1 MTVRMSELKCR
12 EVINICD
19 GCRIGFVSDLELD
32 CTGGNVI
39 ALIVP
44 GRARFFG
51 LFGREEDYI
60 IPWGCI
66 RRMGGDI
73 ILVEVELEKIK
84 SPAGRKNSFEKMYI
98 FLAMRHKM

>member
-1 MTVRMSELKCR
+1 MVVRMSELKCR

-19 GCRIGFVSDLELD
+19 GCRIGYVSDLELD

-44 GRARFFG
+44 GRAKFFG
-51 LFGREEDYI
+51 LLGREDDYV

-66 RRMGGDI
+66 RRMGEDI
-73 ILVEVELEKIK
+73 ILVEVELGKIRVPCK
-84 SPAGRKNSFEKMYI
+84 KRKI
-98 FLAMRHKM
+98 F

>member
-1 MTVRMSELKCR
+1 MIVTMSELKCR

-32 CTGGNVI
+32 CTGGNVVAI
-39 ALIVP
+39 VVP
-44 GRARFFG
+44 GKAKFFG
-51 LFGREEDYI
+51 LFGREDDYV

-73 ILVEVELEKIK
+73 ILVEVVPDRVCTPRPK
-84 SPAGRKNSFEKMYI
+84 RKWF
-98 FLAMRHKM
+98 

>member
-1 MTVRMSELKCR
+1 MTVTMSELKCR

-44 GRARFFG
+44 GKARFFG

-84 SPAGRKNSFEKMYI
+84 KPCRKAGRLTK
-98 FLAMRHKM
+98 

>member
-1 MTVRMSELKCR
+1 MIIRMSELKCR

-19 GCRIGFVSDLELD
+19 GCRVGFVSDLELD
-32 CTGGNVI
+32 CTGGNVV

-51 LFGREEDYI
+51 LFGREDDYI

-66 RRMGGDI
+66 CRMGNDI
-73 ILVEVELEKIK
+73 ILVEIEIEKVK
-84 SPAGRKNSFEKMYI
+84 RPVGRKNSFEKM
-98 FLAMRHKM
+98 

>member
-44 GRARFFG
+44 GKARFFG

-66 RRMGGDI
+66 RRMGGDS

-84 SPAGRKNSFEKMYI
+84 KPCRKKKLF
-98 FLAMRHKM
+98 

>member
-1 MTVRMSELKCR
+1 MIVTMSELKCR

-32 CTGGNVI
+32 CTGGNVVAI
-39 ALIVP
+39 VVP
-44 GRARFFG
+44 GKAKFFG
-51 LFGREEDYI
+51 LFGREDDYV

-73 ILVEVELEKIK
+73 ILVEVEVEKI
-84 SPAGRKNSFEKMYI
+84 RKPCRNKKF
-98 FLAMRHKM
+98 F

>member
-44 GRARFFG
+44 
-51 LFGREEDYI
+51 
-60 IPWGCI
+60 
-66 RRMGGDI
+66 
-73 ILVEVELEKIK
+73 
-84 SPAGRKNSFEKMYI
+84 
-98 FLAMRHKM
+98 